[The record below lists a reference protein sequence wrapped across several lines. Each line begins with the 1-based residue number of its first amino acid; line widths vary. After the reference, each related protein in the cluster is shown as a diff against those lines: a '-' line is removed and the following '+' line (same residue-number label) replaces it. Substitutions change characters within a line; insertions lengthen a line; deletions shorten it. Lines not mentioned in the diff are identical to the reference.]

1 MNRRLDV
8 ALVVAVAPISPASAA
23 DVGEIL
29 IEVGHSADVYGVT
42 NNYGEVLSGGFPGCL
57 LPTQTR
63 KPRVP
68 PGRPA
73 ATWTAASCT
82 ATEEAHQ
89 ASDAESSG
97 QDRLMPRGGVEKSG
111 QLSVSI
117 LYIYARETFSCPVH
131 RHN

>member
-1 MNRRLDV
+1 MNRRLD
-8 ALVVAVAPISPASAA
+8 
-23 DVGEIL
+23 EIL

-73 ATWTAASCT
+73 ATWAAASCT

-89 ASDAESSG
+89 ASDAENSG
-97 QDRLMPRGGVEKSG
+97 QDRRLMPRGGRREKRS
-111 QLSVSI
+111 
-117 LYIYARETFSCPVH
+117 TFSF
-131 RHN
+131 